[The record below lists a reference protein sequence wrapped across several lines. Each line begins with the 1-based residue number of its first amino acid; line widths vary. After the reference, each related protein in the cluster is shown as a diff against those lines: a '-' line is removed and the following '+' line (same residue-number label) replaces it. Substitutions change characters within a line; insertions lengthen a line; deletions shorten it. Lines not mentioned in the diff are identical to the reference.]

1 MKYRADISG
10 LRALAVVPVVLY
22 HAHAALMPGGFVGVD
37 VFFVI
42 SGYLITAIIA
52 GDLAQGRFSLLTFY
66 DRRIRRIVPAYALV
80 MGVTLLAAL
89 VSLPPLMLAFFG
101 KSLEFASVFL
111 ANKHFL
117 ATAGYFQPGVEELPL
132 LHTWSLAVEEQ
143 FYLFW
148 PLALFALSHPRLRRI
163 RGVVV
168 WAVLLASLYVASQNA
183 VLRPNSGFYNFTSRA
198 WELLA
203 GGVLALGLLP
213 RLRGRLL
220 PELAALIGVGLIGWA
235 LFTFSRTTVFPGLN
249 ALFPVGGA
257 LLILWAGEEG
267 RQTLV
272 GRVLGLAPIAGIG
285 LISYSLYLWHWPI
298 LAFYKFHAGGDP
310 DLVAGVVLV
319 GLAVGVS
326 VLSWRY
332 VEAPFRRHAT
342 ANRRSEIR
350 SIRNGLI
357 VLAVL
362 AGTGL
367 VIHETNG
374 LPFRAS
380 AATRAAQAS
389 LTDVW
394 AGTKACLQGPG
405 LPRGDEPCRFGDPD
419 PKAPLIALFGDSFAN
434 HHAPAFDA
442 VARQLGYGL
451 LQVTKAGCQ
460 PMAPR
465 PLGGSQE
472 AQNCEI
478 FRGRSLEALAANPE
492 VRLVAIGGLWSAQPD
507 LPAAMA
513 DLRKAVE
520 QLRRAGKAVLLVG
533 PPPDF
538 GLGFGARCVLRR
550 RFLGLDESVCNISA
564 ETARERAAGVEQ
576 GLAAIAASV
585 PGVGLYLPREG
596 FCDAT
601 SCRPTVP
608 DGRLGYVD
616 NGHLN
621 APGSLS
627 LVPGVKSAVEKA
639 LAGVGG

>member
-148 PLALFALSHPRLRRI
+148 PLALFALSHPRLR
-163 RGVVV
+163 
-168 WAVLLASLYVASQNA
+168 
-183 VLRPNSGFYNFTSRA
+183 
-198 WELLA
+198 
-203 GGVLALGLLP
+203 
-213 RLRGRLL
+213 GRLL

-298 LAFYKFHAGGDP
+298 LAFYKFHVGHDP

-319 GLAVGVS
+319 GLAVGAS
-326 VLSWRY
+326 ILSWRY

-507 LPAAMA
+507 LPAAMV

-601 SCRPTVP
+601 SCRPTVS

-627 LVPGVKSAVEKA
+627 LVPGVKAAVEKA